1 MHLRLPRI
9 ASRRDPPGR
18 SLIDED
24 ATTKV
29 GKFPMQRMMRRRNV
43 KASVLHQ
50 YDESLTRDEFVR
62 YEDVADPKIERPT
75 DVIVR
80 IGGAGVCRTDLH
92 VVEGIWRSKVDIA
105 LPYIMGHENAGWV
118 EAAGSAVESVKV
130 GDPVICHPLVTS
142 GHCLACRRGDD
153 MHATDSKF
161 PGINTNGGYAEYLLT
176 GERSLIKLPKSLAP
190 KDVAPYTD
198 AGLTAYR
205 AAKKASRHLLPGQF
219 AVVIGAGGL
228 GHIGIQVLNALCAAE
243 IIVVDR
249 SETAL
254 QLAKECGAHH
264 TVKGDGNEV
273 EGVLELT
280 GGNGAEAVIDFV
292 GEGDAVAKGLAMT
305 RNAGFYYIVG
315 YGGKIEL
322 PTIDMITSEKTI
334 VGNLVGTYPE
344 LVELMALADRGLVHL
359 ATKEYRLSEAN
370 QALKDLHHGK
380 IRGRAVLIP

>member
-1 MHLRLPRI
+1 
-9 ASRRDPPGR
+9 
-18 SLIDED
+18 
-24 ATTKV
+24 
-29 GKFPMQRMMRRRNV
+29 MQAMMRRQNV
-43 KASVLHQ
+43 KAAVLHE

-62 YEDVADPKIERPT
+62 YEEVADPKIGRAT

-92 VVEGIWRSKVDIA
+92 VVEGIWRSKVDVA

-118 EAAGSAVESVKV
+118 EAVGSAVESVKV
-130 GDPVICHPLVTS
+130 GDAVICHPLVTS

-153 MHATDSKF
+153 MHASDSSF
-161 PGINTNGGYAEYLLT
+161 PGINANGGYAEYLLT

-228 GHIGIQVLNALCAAE
+228 GHIGIQVLKSLCAAE

-264 TVKGDGNEV
+264 TVKGGDDEV
-273 EGVLELT
+273 QSVLELT

-370 QALKDLHHGK
+370 QALKDLHQGK
-380 IRGRAVLIP
+380 VRGRAVLIP

>member
-1 MHLRLPRI
+1 
-9 ASRRDPPGR
+9 
-18 SLIDED
+18 
-24 ATTKV
+24 
-29 GKFPMQRMMRRRNV
+29 V
-43 KASVLHQ
+43 KAAVLHQ
-50 YDESLTRDEFVR
+50 YDESLTREEFVR
-62 YEDVADPKIERPT
+62 YEDVDDPKIERPT

-92 VVEGIWRSKVDIA
+92 VVEGIWRSKVDVA

-118 EAAGSAVESVKV
+118 EEVGRGVESVKV

-153 MHATDSKF
+153 MHATESRF
-161 PGINTNGGYAEYLLT
+161 PGINANGGYAQYLAT
-176 GERSLIKLPKSLAP
+176 GERSLIQLPKSLAP

-205 AAKKASRHLLPGQF
+205 AATQASRPLLPGQF

-249 SETAL
+249 SEVAL
-254 QLAKECGAHH
+254 QLAKDCGAHH
-264 TVKGDGNEV
+264 TVKGDGDEV
-273 EGVLELT
+273 ERVLELT

-292 GEGDAVAKGLAMT
+292 GEGDAIAKGLAMT

-315 YGGKIEL
+315 YGGKIDL

-359 ATKEYRLSEAN
+359 STREYRLSEAN

-380 IRGRAVLIP
+380 VKGRAVLIP

>member
-1 MHLRLPRI
+1 M
-9 ASRRDPPGR
+9 
-18 SLIDED
+18 
-24 ATTKV
+24 
-29 GKFPMQRMMRRRNV
+29 
-43 KASVLHQ
+43 KAAVLHS

-62 YEDVADPKIERPT
+62 YEDVADPKIEGPT

-92 VVEGIWRSKVDIA
+92 VVEGIWRSKVDVV

-118 EAAGSAVESVKV
+118 EEIGAGVTSVKV

-153 MHATDSKF
+153 MHALDSRF
-161 PGINTNGGYAEYLLT
+161 PGINANGGYAQYLRT
-176 GERSLIKLPKSLAP
+176 GERTLIKLPRSLAP

-205 AAKKASRHLLPGQF
+205 AAKKASRHLLPGEY

-228 GHIGIQVLNALCAAE
+228 GHIGIQVLAALCAAE
-243 IIVVDR
+243 IIVIDR
-249 SETAL
+249 SDTAL

-264 TVKGDGNEV
+264 LVKGDGTEV
-273 EGVLELT
+273 DQVLELT
-280 GGNGAEAVIDFV
+280 GGNGAQAVIDFV

-305 RNAGFYYIVG
+305 RNAGSYYIVG

-322 PTIDMITSEKTI
+322 PTLDMVTSEKSI
-334 VGNLVGTYPE
+334 IGNLVGTYAE

-359 ATKEYRLSEAN
+359 TTREYKLSEAN

>member
-1 MHLRLPRI
+1 M
-9 ASRRDPPGR
+9 
-18 SLIDED
+18 
-24 ATTKV
+24 
-29 GKFPMQRMMRRRNV
+29 
-43 KASVLHQ
+43 KAAILER
-50 YDESLTRDEFVR
+50 YDEALTSEQFVR
-62 YEDVADPKIERPT
+62 YTDVEDPRIDGPN

-92 VVEGIWRSKVDIA
+92 VVEGIWRSKVEVR

-118 EAAGSAVESVKV
+118 EAIGRGVEGVKV
-130 GDPVICHPLVTS
+130 GDAVVCHPLVTS

-161 PGINTNGGYAEYLLT
+161 PGINANGGYAQYLLT
-176 GERSLIKLPKSLAP
+176 GERALIKLPKSLTP

-205 AAKKASRHLLPGQF
+205 ATKKASRHLLPGQY

-243 IIVVDR
+243 IIAIDR
-249 SETAL
+249 ADAGL
-254 QLAKECGAHH
+254 ALAKECGAHH
-264 TVKGDGNEV
+264 QVKADGNEV
-273 EGVLELT
+273 AAIMELT

-292 GEGDAVAKGLAMT
+292 GEGDAIARGLAMT
-305 RNAGFYYIVG
+305 RNGGYYYIVG
-315 YGGKIEL
+315 YGGKIEI

-344 LVELMALADRGLVHL
+344 LVELMALADRGLVNL
-359 ATKEYRLSEAN
+359 VTREYPLEQAN
-370 QALKDLHHGK
+370 QALHDLHHGRIK
-380 IRGRAVLIP
+380 GRAVLVP